1 MEKKTI
7 SIDAMGGDYGPE
19 VTVLAGLD
27 VLKRHPDLHLIFVG
41 LEEKILPLLKST
53 GKKLSGNYSV
63 IHASEIVAMD
73 EPPALALRTK
83 KDSSMRVAI
92 NLVKEGKADACVSA
106 GNTGAFMAT
115 ARFVLKTLPGVDR
128 PALITRFPSE
138 TTKEV
143 RLLDLG
149 ANVNSS
155 AEQLFQFAV
164 MGSAMVAA
172 EENIARPT
180 VGLLNVGEEDI
191 KGTPEIKEAA
201 ELLANCPD
209 VNYIG
214 FVEGNQLF
222 SGVVDVIVCDGF
234 VGNITLK
241 ACEGLARLVKNRTK
255 EAFQRNWMTRLSAL
269 PAVPVLKTLMKR
281 IDPRRQN
288 GATFLGLNGIAVK
301 SHGGA
306 DRMSF
311 GYAIEVAI
319 LGVSKNIPE
328 LIRQRLQAILGDTY
342 KE

>member
-1 MEKKTI
+1 
-7 SIDAMGGDYGPE
+7 MGGDYGPE

-27 VLKRHPDLHLIFVG
+27 VLSRNPDLHLIFVG
-41 LEEKILPLLKST
+41 QEEKILPLLKSN
-53 GKKLSGNYSV
+53 GKKLCGNYSV
-63 IHASEIVAMD
+63 VHASEIVAMD
-73 EPPALALRTK
+73 EPPAQALRTK

-92 NLVKEGKADACVSA
+92 NLVKEGKAEACVSA
-106 GNTGAFMAT
+106 GNTGALMAT

-128 PALITRFPSE
+128 PAIITRFPSQ
-138 TTKEV
+138 THKEV
-143 RLLDLG
+143 RVLDLG

-172 EENIARPT
+172 EENMARPT

-201 ELLANCPD
+201 ELLSQCPD

-214 FVEGNQLF
+214 FVEGNALF

-241 ACEGLARLVKNRTK
+241 ACEGLAQLVKNRTK
-255 EAFQRNWMTRLSAL
+255 EAFQKNWMTKLSAL
-269 PAVPVLKTLMKR
+269 PAIPVLKTLMKR

-288 GATFLGLNGIAVK
+288 GATLLGLNGIVVK

-311 GYAIEVAI
+311 SYAIEVAS

-328 LIRQRLQAILGDTY
+328 QIRQRLQAVLGDTH

>member
-1 MEKKTI
+1 
-7 SIDAMGGDYGPE
+7 MGGDYGPE

-27 VLKRHPDLHLIFVG
+27 VLSRNPDLDLIFVG
-41 LEEKILPLLKST
+41 QEEKILPLLKSN
-53 GKKLSGNYSV
+53 GKKLSGRYSLV
-63 IHASEIVAMD
+63 HATEVVAMD
-73 EPPALALRTK
+73 EPPAQALRTK

-92 NLVKEGKADACVSA
+92 NLVKEGKAQACVSA
-106 GNTGAFMAT
+106 GNTGALMAT

-128 PALITRFPSE
+128 PAIITRFPSQ
-138 TTKEV
+138 TYKEV
-143 RLLDLG
+143 RVLDLG
-149 ANVNSS
+149 ANVDSS

-164 MGSAMVAA
+164 MGAAMVAA
-172 EENIARPT
+172 EENVNRPT

-201 ELLANCPD
+201 ELLSQCPD

-214 FVEGNQLF
+214 FVEGNDLF
-222 SGVVDVIVCDGF
+222 SGEVDVVVCDGF

-241 ACEGLARLVKNRTK
+241 ACEGLAQLVKNRTK
-255 EAFQRNWMTRLSAL
+255 EAFQKNWITKLSAL
-269 PAVPVLKTLMKR
+269 PAIPVLKTLMKR

-288 GATFLGLNGIAVK
+288 GATLLGLNGIVVK

-311 GYAIEVAI
+311 GYAIEVAS

-328 LIRQRLQAILGDTY
+328 QIRQRLQAVLGDTN